1 MLVIG
6 VSTNISHLLETLVK
20 SCLTAKL
27 PFSNRLKR
35 YINMIMIK
43 LLVRRGV
50 KSALMLTPHKT
61 ILILTNRWKYFMS
74 IDFSCSK
81 HMLHVIKF
89 TCMPMLPILT
99 SKLGCVK
106 KYARGQAI
114 FASLLKLFLQEIS
127 IHLLSH
133 CLLWGYK

>member
-1 MLVIG
+1 M
-6 VSTNISHLLETLVK
+6 
-20 SCLTAKL
+20 
-27 PFSNRLKR
+27 
-35 YINMIMIK
+35 
-43 LLVRRGV
+43 
-50 KSALMLTPHKT
+50 KSALTLTPHKT

-114 FASLLKLFLQEIS
+114 LASLLKLFLRKIS
-127 IHLLSH
+127 TQP
-133 CLLWGYK
+133 

>member
-1 MLVIG
+1 M
-6 VSTNISHLLETLVK
+6 
-20 SCLTAKL
+20 
-27 PFSNRLKR
+27 
-35 YINMIMIK
+35 
-43 LLVRRGV
+43 

-106 KYARGQAI
+106 KYARGRAI
-114 FASLLKLFLQEIS
+114 FASLLKLFLQEFQYICLITAYFRAIS
-127 IHLLSH
+127 DSKIHKARILSSRSGV
-133 CLLWGYK
+133 LRFRQILEGYYGLTKD